1 MFFRRLFLGAI
12 FLAGFGWL
20 SIVYSIPSV
29 PDPVVEAPIE
39 INRDDE
45 SIVPASSRAPNPKV
59 QNGDIYDKAVLK
71 VADIKTLIVP
81 ENAKVERTGAEGPIE
96 LYVKKT
102 QSFGGHPP
110 EPMTL
115 ESARKKMGC
124 ATKTAN
130 ATVTLA
136 TYGEFSTKE
145 GGAHMKLLLRV
156 PAALTVE
163 TQPGLSGP
171 ESGGHKRQSGA
182 YLTKEPDTK
191 DGYWYG
197 PSSAGPRWKAIPMEP
212 DVKRTAK

>member
-12 FLAGFGWL
+12 LLVGFGWISL
-20 SIVYSIPSV
+20 VYSIPNV
-29 PDPVVEAPIE
+29 PNAVADAPIE
-39 INRDDE
+39 INNDDE
-45 SIVPASSRAPNPKV
+45 SIVPAPSRAANAKV
-59 QNGDIYDKAVLK
+59 QKGDIYDKGTLK
-71 VADIKTLIVP
+71 TADIKSLIVP
-81 ENAKVERTGAEGPIE
+81 DNAIVERTGTEGAIE

-124 ATKTAN
+124 ATKEEN
-130 ATVTLA
+130 GKVTLA

-145 GGAHMKLLLRV
+145 GGAHLKLLLRV
-156 PAALTVE
+156 PASLIVE
-163 TQPGLSGP
+163 TQPDLSGP
-171 ESGGHKRQSGA
+171 KSAGHRKLSGA
-182 YLTKEPDTK
+182 YLTKEPDAK

-197 PSSAGPRWKAIPMEP
+197 PASAGPGWKAIPMEP